1 MSKTKEILDI
11 YPYIDF
17 NGTSLWGFIVGK
29 SASLI
34 IHKTLGIPPTILK
47 QYHPGTFLPVP
58 MQNPCRLSLLCC
70 VLEPDKLEGRFI
82 QILLFFH
89 VLLCGHCLNPDLF
102 QNTGKLSKLFF
113 KDILAQ
119 I

>member
-1 MSKTKEILDI
+1 
-11 YPYIDF
+11 
-17 NGTSLWGFIVGK
+17 
-29 SASLI
+29 
-34 IHKTLGIPPTILK
+34 
-47 QYHPGTFLPVP
+47 

-82 QILLFFH
+82 HILLFFH
-89 VLLCGHCLNPDLF
+89 VLHVLCEHCLNPDLF
-102 QNTGKLSKLFF
+102 QNTGKLSKLCF

>member
-1 MSKTKEILDI
+1 MRRRAVL
-11 YPYIDF
+11 
-17 NGTSLWGFIVGK
+17 
-29 SASLI
+29 AI
-34 IHKTLGIPPTILK
+34 IHKTLRIPPTILK

-58 MQNPCRLSLLCC
+58 MQNPCILSLLCC

-113 KDILAQ
+113 KDIESALKT
-119 I
+119 ISEFPCKFKK

>member
-1 MSKTKEILDI
+1 
-11 YPYIDF
+11 
-17 NGTSLWGFIVGK
+17 
-29 SASLI
+29 
-34 IHKTLGIPPTILK
+34 
-47 QYHPGTFLPVP
+47 

-113 KDILAQ
+113 KDILAHNY
-119 I
+119 IESALKTISEFPCKFKK

>member
-1 MSKTKEILDI
+1 MSKKKEILAI

-70 VLEPDKLEGRFI
+70 VLEPDKLHTNFVI
-82 QILLFFH
+82 FSCTIVWTLFKPR
-89 VLLCGHCLNPDLF
+89 CI
-102 QNTGKLSKLFF
+102 SKYR
-113 KDILAQ
+113 KIE
-119 I
+119 